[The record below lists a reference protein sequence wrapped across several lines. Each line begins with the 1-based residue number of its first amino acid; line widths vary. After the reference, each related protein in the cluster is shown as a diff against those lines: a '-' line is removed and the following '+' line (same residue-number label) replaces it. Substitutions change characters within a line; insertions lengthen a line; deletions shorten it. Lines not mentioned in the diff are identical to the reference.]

1 MALDGILL
9 HGPRVTL
16 RDFRADDV
24 DAVHAFASDP
34 MVTQWSTWGPNTWPD
49 TRSFVADAAAEP
61 AAPERTRFTLAV
73 LFQDRL
79 VGTAAVWTTSAS
91 DRNGELGYT
100 LAHDVWGQGLATEA
114 AALLLGHAFGP
125 MGLVR
130 VEATCHPG
138 NAGSVRVLEK
148 NGFAFEGRLREHR
161 LVRGKR
167 RDSLLFAALLSDRK
181 LSGRD
186 LCDRELSG
194 PSADKLAAGSPASL
208 P

>member
-1 MALDGILL
+1 MTPERILL

-34 MVTQWSTWGPNTWPD
+34 VVTQWSTWGPNTWSD
-49 TRSFVADAAAEP
+49 TEAFIADAAAEP
-61 AAPERTRFTLAV
+61 ASRERTRFTLAV
-73 LFQDRL
+73 LFEGRL
-79 VGTAAVWTTSAS
+79 AGTAAVWTTSAS

-100 LAHDVWGQGLATEA
+100 LAHDAWGLGLATET

-130 VEATCHPG
+130 VEATCHPD

-148 NGFAFEGRLREHR
+148 NGFIFEGRLREHR
-161 LVRGKR
+161 LVDGRR
-167 RDSLLFAALLSDRK
+167 RDSLLFAALLSDR
-181 LSGRD
+181 
-186 LCDRELSG
+186 ELSQ
-194 PSADKLAAGSPASL
+194 SAPDKLAAGSPASL